1 MRLDHLLS
9 KEFSPCGGDEPLWL
23 LFGPVRVCSV
33 VAGVFLLRKFF
44 MPVPVIGVG
53 GVWLGGTRDQ
63 RLCLCLLWG
72 VGCLAC
78 CWVLR
83 RHLLVVGCFLGAVS
97 RPGPSNALL
106 LLWGVVVV
114 VVGGGVVVC

>member
-1 MRLDHLLS
+1 MWGRQAFVVAVRACS
-9 KEFSPCGGDEPLWL
+9 G
-23 LFGPVRVCSV
+23 LFGGCW
-33 VAGVFLLRKFF
+33 VFLLRKFF

-114 VVGGGVVVC
+114 GGGVVVC